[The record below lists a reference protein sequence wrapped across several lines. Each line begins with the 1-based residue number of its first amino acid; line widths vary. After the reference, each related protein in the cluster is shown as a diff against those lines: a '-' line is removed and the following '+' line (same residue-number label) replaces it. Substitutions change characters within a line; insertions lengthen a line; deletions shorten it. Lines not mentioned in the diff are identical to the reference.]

1 MVLRVTASPS
11 DGAPLPGGE
20 TVRVGGESRKLFL
33 KQETADPDVAAVSLS
48 TATTTMRD
56 ALRDIAKLAKKAEA
70 PKPAA

>member
-1 MVLRVTASPS
+1 M
-11 DGAPLPGGE
+11 
-20 TVRVGGESRKLFL
+20 GGESRKLFL